1 MKGTIFGPNWR
12 NTLFE
17 EKLNFFKFWTVLKPI
32 FRFLS
37 IEWKPGIFVYAL
49 GGLPHCNWLWHRR
62 SGLDQCGRNTCTV
75 SCRRTTRLEKKTSR
89 TRSARPNGRESIF
102 AIEEVALYACGKH
115 CFEWKYSERVTTGV
129 VAQNGWEEEKWAFAL
144 LLHPLPP
151 NIHIIPDTNGWMDLK
166 IFKQYLNLLR
176 DALAPLHPP
185 KVVLV
190 MDCHPSHYSW
200 KTLSLLRRW
209 KWKVLLIPSK
219 LTGLLQPLDAWVFAA
234 FKKQLHV
241 AAMHTNIRR
250 DNTEHDLSLWL
261 GNVLS
266 TITSSFTQTSSK
278 AHFEKCG
285 LTARKERIRPSVLT
299 HIKAELL
306 GIIRTLT
313 VDELTFYIGKN
324 ADALRKLLFTTAV
337 PEEFQHAHV
346 HNFLPHQRMSSK
358 RSLHPE

>member
-1 MKGTIFGPNWR
+1 MVEKASLQLKR
-12 NTLFE
+12 SHCTLVASIASNE
-17 EKLNFFKFWTVLKPI
+17 NIQNVLPQV
-32 FRFLS
+32 L
-37 IEWKPGIFVYAL
+37 
-49 GGLPHCNWLWHRR
+49 LPKMV
-62 SGLDQCGRNTCTV
+62 G
-75 SCRRTTRLEKKTSR
+75 KK
-89 TRSARPNGRESIF
+89 
-102 AIEEVALYACGKH
+102 K
-115 CFEWKYSERVTTGV
+115 
-129 VAQNGWEEEKWAFAL
+129 KWASAL

>member
-1 MKGTIFGPNWR
+1 M
-12 NTLFE
+12 
-17 EKLNFFKFWTVLKPI
+17 
-32 FRFLS
+32 
-37 IEWKPGIFVYAL
+37 YAL

-75 SCRRTTRLEKKTSR
+75 SCRRTTRLEKKHPVQDLRDLMVEKASLQLK
-89 TRSARPNGRESIF
+89 RSHCTLVASI
-102 AIEEVALYACGKH
+102 ASNENIQNVLPQVLLPKMVGK
-115 CFEWKYSERVTTGV
+115 KK
-129 VAQNGWEEEKWAFAL
+129 KWASAL
-144 LLHPLPP
+144 ELHALPP

-266 TITSSFTQTSSK
+266 TITCSFTQTSSK